1 MKSNYAIVLNFI
13 LRKIFL
19 KCLYKEKYEIRE
31 ETLVAMQA
39 RDKCGKEKGG
49 GSKDRKSY
57 N

>member
-1 MKSNYAIVLNFI
+1 MFT
-13 LRKIFL
+13 
-19 KCLYKEKYEIRE
+19 LYGEKYEIRE

-39 RDKCGKEKGG
+39 RDECGKEKGG